1 MSKVVRWT
9 TLVATL
15 AVLSAT
21 APLAAR
27 AQTPAPAPVP
37 SSESKA
43 AEDAERDINSEIELT
58 RASIQ
63 LRRQA
68 LVTSAMDLE
77 TKEAEVFW
85 PLYREYRTEMLK
97 VNDRFVTLLTSYLE
111 SYDNLTDQ
119 QANKLLDDY
128 VSIEKGRTAVKSK
141 YLSKF
146 RKVLPGRKVARFFQ
160 IDHKLDAVI
169 SAELTTSIPLA
180 R

>member
-37 SSESKA
+37 SSEAKA
-43 AEDAERDINSEIELT
+43 VEDAERDINSEIELT

-63 LRRQA
+63 LRLEPFGNQR
-68 LVTSAMDLE
+68 MD
-77 TKEAEVFW
+77 
-85 PLYREYRTEMLK
+85 
-97 VNDRFVTLLTSYLE
+97 DRFR
-111 SYDNLTDQ
+111 
-119 QANKLLDDY
+119 KL
-128 VSIEKGRTAVKSK
+128 
-141 YLSKF
+141 
-146 RKVLPGRKVARFFQ
+146 Q
-160 IDHKLDAVI
+160 I
-169 SAELTTSIPLA
+169 